1 MTNMKLMTKA
11 LLDEKNF
18 QILKVTSK
26 EPKTTKEIAAL
37 LKLPASNLYYAIKK
51 LIEID
56 ALRVVEKNT
65 IGNLIEHKYSSQHLS
80 DFNLDIN
87 HEQDTSIFESYLKL
101 YLVSQQKALSLLKS
115 DLENEPKEDSV
126 KLILKDVELT
136 KEQWT
141 QFQTH
146 IETFINQLEKIE
158 ENPKDMYRI
167 SLAAYKQ

>member
-1 MTNMKLMTKA
+1 MTDMKLMTKV

-18 QILKVTSK
+18 KILNVTS
-26 EPKTTKEIAAL
+26 EEAKTTKEIAAI
-37 LKLPASNLYYAIKK
+37 LKTPASNLYYAIKK

-80 DFNLDIN
+80 NFNLNIN
-87 HEQDTSIFESYLKL
+87 HEQDVSILDSYIKL
-101 YLVSQQKALSLLKS
+101 YLVSQQKALSLLKYDIES
-115 DLENEPKEDSV
+115 EPKEDSV

-136 KEQWT
+136 KDQWT

-146 IETFINQLEKIE
+146 IETFINQLEKNE
-158 ENPKDMYRI
+158 ENSKEMYRI